1 MTPGDWIAAVPVVV
15 GTSVIAVRFIMGM
28 TRLVDSVDRLS
39 RSFESIPA
47 IVEDHERRL
56 TEAGL

>member
-28 TRLVDSVDRLS
+28 TRLVDSLDRLS
-39 RSFESIPA
+39 RSFEA
-47 IVEDHERRL
+47 IAGTVEEHEKRL
-56 TEAGL
+56 TRAGL